1 MPPPLPDVDSLATA
15 GGALKDYSP
24 PIDPTTDRSAAG
36 ANTAYANQAAATH
49 TTTRAIA
56 RVKWNGTS
64 APTIL
69 WHDEVWNN
77 GSNPA
82 PTVQRVGVGQM
93 LLIQANGASGGTVVD
108 EIPSNMPGGG
118 SNPHTLNLQV
128 GWANCE
134 GAPYMGAVGIS
145 SPSTIAM
152 NIYGFVTGGATF
164 QDPAS
169 AVFHIFAR

>member
-1 MPPPLPDVDSLATA
+1 MPLPDVDTLATA

-24 PIDPTTDRSAAG
+24 IIDPSTDRSAAG
-36 ANTAYANQAAATH
+36 ANSAYADATAATH

-56 RVKWNGTS
+56 RVKWVGAGT
-64 APTIL
+64 PTIL

-82 PTVQRVGVGQM
+82 PTVQRTGVGQM

-118 SNPHTLNLQV
+118 ANPHTLNLQV

-134 GAPYMGAVGIS
+134 GAPFMGAVVIS

-152 NIYGFVTGGATF
+152 NIYGFVAGGATL

-169 AVFHIFAR
+169 AVFAIFAR

>member
-1 MPPPLPDVDSLATA
+1 MPPLPDVDSLGTA

-24 PIDPTTDRSAAG
+24 PIDPTTDRPAGG
-36 ANTAYANQAAATH
+36 ANAAYANAMAATH
-49 TTTRAIA
+49 TQPRAIA

-77 GSNPA
+77 GSNVA
-82 PTVQRVGVGQM
+82 PTIQRLGVGQA

-108 EIPSNMPGGG
+108 EIASNLPGG
-118 SNPHTLNLQV
+118 SANPHTLNLQV

-134 GAPYMGAVGIS
+134 GQPYMGAVGIS

-152 NIYGFVTGGATF
+152 NIYGFVTGGATL

-169 AVFHIFAR
+169 AVFGIFAR